1 MPSLKG
7 LNPDALAEQ
16 AKTLQ
21 QLIDD
26 ARSLQK
32 EITDHLK
39 KLRQENRSTVQ
50 PIGERRKG
58 SR

>member
-1 MPSLKG
+1 MPSPKG
-7 LNPDALAEQ
+7 PNPDALEEQ

-32 EITDHLK
+32 EITDHLT
-39 KLRQENRSTVQ
+39 RVRRENRSSVQ
-50 PIGERRKG
+50 PIGERRKPP
-58 SR
+58 R